1 MEPHQTLDAF
11 LPKLRAALVLCGM
24 REDAAAF
31 TCNALRVGAQQ
42 QAITSLE
49 EYQEARTVCAAM
61 EEILTTLDDGSEVA
75 AYCIALAHAIIDY
88 EEAYKEKRGHSLGT

>member
-1 MEPHQTLDAF
+1 
-11 LPKLRAALVLCGM
+11 LPQLRTALVLNGM
-24 REDAAAF
+24 SADAAAF
-31 TCNALRVGAQQ
+31 TCNAVQVGAQQ

-49 EYQEARTVCAAM
+49 EYREARTVCATM

-88 EEAYKEKRGHSLGT
+88 EDAYVKKHGQH